1 MRVILLGAGAS
12 KSYGASPTG
21 QRMPIAK
28 DFFPTFFRLNAAANP
43 WVLRDGLITYLQ
55 TEKGINDTDAYL
67 SAGVDIEEIHSEIA
81 VRLASVEKEAGG
93 FDRIVLSRPYNQLLF
108 LFATTLNEIAN
119 GPVSQSHIDL
129 AESLRPDDVV
139 LTFNWDTLMD
149 RALMEVAG
157 WSVDSGY
164 VIKPHS
170 VFRDGWN
177 GPETRSSPNKL
188 IKLHGSV
195 NWLTAH
201 PVYEGEELVLTHA
214 LPAESL
220 FVYEHATRP
229 YATHAGRYTGG
240 YAPLT
245 YGYYPPNLT
254 DVPGRSAPDGHLI
267 LKVQPRMPW
276 MPEGQAGKKG
286 LPSMPLII
294 PPVKDKSYKFFGTL
308 FETLWQEASAAL
320 QACDELLI
328 IGYSFPRT
336 DLKSLDLFKDA
347 FMRRKSVP
355 RVTIVDPNPH
365 RPREVF
371 HFELGIPVSHL
382 HVVASP
388 FLGQETIA
396 PLFDG

>member
-28 DFFPTFFRLNAAANP
+28 DFFPTFFRLDAAANP
-43 WVLRDGLITYLQ
+43 WVLRDGLIHYLQ
-55 TEKGINDTDAYL
+55 SQKSIKDTDAYL
-67 SAGVDIEEIHSEIA
+67 AAGVDIEEIHSEIA
-81 VRLASVEKEAGG
+81 AQLARVEREAGG
-93 FDRIVLSRPYNQLLF
+93 VDRIILSKPYNQMIF

-129 AESLRPDDVV
+129 AGSLRPDDVV

-149 RALMEVAG
+149 RALTEASG
-157 WSVDSGY
+157 WAVDSGY
-164 VIKPHS
+164 GITPHS
-170 VFRDGWN
+170 VFRDGW
-177 GPETRSSPNKL
+177 GSPENRPSPNKL

-214 LPAESL
+214 LPVDSL

-229 YATHAGRYTGG
+229 YATHAGRYMDG

-254 DVPGRSAPDGHLI
+254 DILGRSAPDGHLFV
-267 LKVQPRMPW
+267 KFQPRLPW
-276 MPEGQAGKKG
+276 MPEGNSTKEGI
-286 LPSMPLII
+286 PSMPLII
-294 PPVKDKSYKFFGTL
+294 PPVKDKSYQFFGTL
-308 FETLWQEASAAL
+308 FESLWRQAGDAL
-320 QACDELLI
+320 QACDEVVV

-336 DLKSLDLFKDA
+336 DLKSLGLFKDA
-347 FMRRKSVP
+347 FVQRRSVP
-355 RVTIVDPNPH
+355 RVTIIDPSPN

-371 HFELGIPVSHL
+371 QLELGIPESHL
-382 HVVASP
+382 RVVTGP
-388 FLGQETIA
+388 FLGGETIT
-396 PLFDG
+396 PLFGG

>member
-21 QRMPIAK
+21 QRMPIAM
-28 DFFPTFFRLNAAANP
+28 DFFPTFFSLDAASNP
-43 WVLRDGLITYLQ
+43 WVLRDGLIHYLR
-55 TEKGINDTDAYL
+55 TEKGIEDTDAYL
-67 SAGVDIEEIHSEIA
+67 SAGVDIEQIHSEIA
-81 VRLASVEKEAGG
+81 ARLASVEKEAGG
-93 FDRIVLSRPYNQLLF
+93 IDRIVLSRPFNQLIF

-129 AESLRPDDVV
+129 AASLRPDDVV
-139 LTFNWDTLMD
+139 VTFNWDTLMD
-149 RALMEVAG
+149 RAMMEVAG
-157 WSVDSGY
+157 WSLDDGY
-164 VIKPHS
+164 GVKPHS

-177 GPETRSSPNKL
+177 DPENYTSSSKL

-201 PVYEGEELVLTHA
+201 PIYEGDELVFTHG

-220 FVYEHATRP
+220 FVYDYATQP
-229 YATHAGRYTGG
+229 YPTHAGRYSGG

-254 DVPGRSAPDGHLI
+254 DVPGRSAPEGYMI
-267 LKVQPRMPW
+267 VKAQAQMPW
-276 MPEGQAGKKG
+276 MPEGEAGKDG

-294 PPVKDKSYKFFGTL
+294 PPVKDKSYQIFGTL
-308 FETLWQEASAAL
+308 FETLWQQASAAL
-320 QACDELLI
+320 QACDEILV

-347 FMRRKSVP
+347 FVQRKSLP
-355 RVTIVDPNPH
+355 HVTIIDPYPS

-371 HFELGIPVSHL
+371 QYDLGIPESHL
-382 HVVASP
+382 RVVASP

-396 PLFDG
+396 PLFEL

>member
-28 DFFPTFFRLNAAANP
+28 DFFPTFFKLDAAANP
-43 WVLRDGLITYLQ
+43 WVLRDGLIHYLQ
-55 TEKGINDTDAYL
+55 TEKGIRDTDAYL

-81 VRLASVEKEAGG
+81 VRLASVENEAGG
-93 FDRIVLSRPYNQLLF
+93 LDRIVLSKPYNQLIF

-119 GPVSQSHIDL
+119 GPVSQSHVDL
-129 AESLRPDDVV
+129 AASLRPDDVV

-149 RALMEVAG
+149 RALMETAG
-157 WSVDSGY
+157 WSADSGY
-164 VIKPHS
+164 GITPNS
-170 VFRDGWN
+170 VFRDGWS
-177 GPETRSSPNKL
+177 GPVACPSPNKL

-201 PVYEGEELVLTHA
+201 PIYEGDELVLTHA

-229 YATHAGRYTGG
+229 YPTHAGRYTGG

-254 DVPGRSAPDGHLI
+254 DVPGRPAPDGHLI
-267 LKVQPRMPW
+267 VKVQPRMPW
-276 MPEGQAGKKG
+276 MPEGQSGQEG
-286 LPSMPLII
+286 LASMPLLI
-294 PPVKDKSYKFFGTL
+294 PPVKDKSYQFFGSL
-308 FETLWQEASAAL
+308 FDTLWQQAGAAL
-320 QACDELLI
+320 QACDEVLV

-336 DLKSLDLFKDA
+336 DLKSLDLFRAA
-347 FMRRKSVP
+347 FMRRTSLP
-355 RVTIVDPNPH
+355 RVTIVDPYPS
-365 RPREVF
+365 RPREIF
-371 HFELGIPVSHL
+371 QLELGIPDSHL
-382 HVVASP
+382 RVVASP
-388 FLGQETIA
+388 FLGQETLA
-396 PLFDG
+396 PLFAG